1 MRLRVCQALLLNC
14 DTRTAT
20 LANEYESRRGGQ
32 RISFVDD
39 DDVMQCDTAPS
50 TWPFL
55 FDVYHIRQLN
65 LLSTPRRYFV
75 HDWTFTVTVAA
86 LTKTPVLVYHALGPQ
101 HHWHVHLIDLVPN
114 GKFHAQQEPRR
125 SPACFGYTSARV
137 KYASLRVLGSTPMTK
152 GRQSWHVLV

>member
-1 MRLRVCQALLLNC
+1 MIAFSKRPVGPPC
-14 DTRTAT
+14 DLGA
-20 LANEYESRRGGQ
+20 A
-32 RISFVDD
+32 
-39 DDVMQCDTAPS
+39 CDI
-50 TWPFL
+50 F
-55 FDVYHIRQLN
+55 
-65 LLSTPRRYFV
+65 STPFHPLNTYHDPADCGILYPARYFA

-114 GKFHAQQEPRR
+114 GKFHAQREPRR